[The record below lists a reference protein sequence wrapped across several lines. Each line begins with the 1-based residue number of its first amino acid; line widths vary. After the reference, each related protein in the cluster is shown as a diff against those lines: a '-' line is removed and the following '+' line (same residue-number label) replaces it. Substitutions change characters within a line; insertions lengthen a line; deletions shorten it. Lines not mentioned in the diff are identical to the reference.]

1 MRIDGGKV
9 FVDGVFKDANILCEG
24 ETISAVCYRKGIAA
38 FLHHEAFDARGCYV
52 IPGLIDLHFHG
63 CMGHDFCEGTHEAF
77 HALCGYEASR
87 GITAVCPATMTFPEE
102 KLSQVMTQAASFK
115 PAPHESALVGIN
127 MEGPFISHGKIGA
140 QNPAYVQPCDAS
152 MIRRLQALSGGLIKL
167 VDIAPEQ
174 EGALEFIRE
183 MHDEVRISVAH
194 TCADYQQAHDAFAA
208 GARHVT
214 HLCNAMPPLLHRAP
228 GPIAAAFDAPQVS
241 VELICDGV
249 HIHPAMVR
257 CMFGLFG
264 DERVILVSDTMEA
277 TGLEDGSYELGG
289 QQVLVRGREARLAT
303 GALAGS
309 VSDLMTCL
317 QRAVRDMHVP
327 LESALKAATENPA
340 RALGLDNER
349 GFIKAGYAADFV
361 VLDKDLEIKQVFIRG
376 NELL

>member
-38 FLHHEAFDARGCYV
+38 FPHHEAFDARGCYV

-77 HALCGYEASR
+77 HALCCYEASR
-87 GITAVCPATMTFPEE
+87 GVTAVCPATMTFPEE

-152 MIRRLQALSGGLIKL
+152 MIRRLQTLSGGLIKL

-289 QQVLVRGREARLAT
+289 QQVLVHGREARLAT

-340 RALGLDNER
+340 RALDLDNER

>member
-38 FLHHEAFDARGCYV
+38 FPHHEAFDARGCYV

-77 HALCGYEASR
+77 HALCAYEASC
-87 GITAVCPATMTFPEE
+87 GVTAVCPATMTFPEE
-102 KLSQVMTQAASFK
+102 KLLQVMTQAASFK

-264 DERVILVSDTMEA
+264 DDRVILVSDTMEA
-277 TGLEDGSYELGG
+277 TGLADGSYELGG
-289 QQVLVRGREARLAT
+289 QQVLVHGREARLAT

>member
-9 FVDGVFKDANILCEG
+9 FVDGVFKDANILFEG

-38 FLHHEAFDARGCYV
+38 FPHHEAFDARGCYV

-77 HALCGYEASR
+77 HALCAYEASR

-289 QQVLVRGREARLAT
+289 QQVLVQGREARLAT

>member
-38 FLHHEAFDARGCYV
+38 FPHHEAFDARGCYV

-77 HALCGYEASR
+77 HALCCYEASR
-87 GITAVCPATMTFPEE
+87 GVTAVCPATMTFPEE

-289 QQVLVRGREARLAT
+289 QQVLVQGREARLAT

-340 RALGLDNER
+340 RALGLDNEL

>member
-38 FLHHEAFDARGCYV
+38 FPHHEAFDARGCYV

-77 HALCGYEASR
+77 HALCCYEASC
-87 GITAVCPATMTFPEE
+87 GVTAVCPATMTFPEE

>member
-9 FVDGVFKDANILCEG
+9 FVDGVFKDANILFEG

-38 FLHHEAFDARGCYV
+38 FPHHEAFDARGCYV

-77 HALCGYEASR
+77 HALCCYEASR
-87 GITAVCPATMTFPEE
+87 GVTAVCPATMTFPEE

-264 DERVILVSDTMEA
+264 DDRVILVSDTMEA
-277 TGLEDGSYELGG
+277 TGLADGSYELGG

>member
-24 ETISAVCYRKGIAA
+24 ETIRAVCYRKGIAA
-38 FLHHEAFDARGCYV
+38 FPHHEAFDARGCYV

-77 HALCGYEASR
+77 HALCCYEASR
-87 GITAVCPATMTFPEE
+87 GVTAVCPATMTFPEE

-264 DERVILVSDTMEA
+264 DDRVILVSDTMEA

-289 QQVLVRGREARLAT
+289 QQVLVQGREARLAT

>member
-38 FLHHEAFDARGCYV
+38 FPHHEAFDARGCYV

-77 HALCGYEASR
+77 HALCCYEASR
-87 GITAVCPATMTFPEE
+87 GVTAVCPATMTFPEE

-152 MIRRLQALSGGLIKL
+152 MIRRLQTLSGGLIKL

-289 QQVLVRGREARLAT
+289 QQVLVQGREARLAT

-340 RALGLDNER
+340 RALGLDNEL

>member
-24 ETISAVCYRKGIAA
+24 ETIRAVCYRKGIAA
-38 FLHHEAFDARGCYV
+38 FPHHEAFDARGCYV

-77 HALCGYEASR
+77 HALCCYEASR
-87 GITAVCPATMTFPEE
+87 GVTAVCPATMTFPEE
-102 KLSQVMTQAASFK
+102 KLSQVMTQVVSFK

-264 DERVILVSDTMEA
+264 DDRVILVSDTMEA

-289 QQVLVRGREARLAT
+289 QQVLVHGREARLAT

-361 VLDKDLEIKQVFIRG
+361 ILDKDLEIKQVFIRG

>member
-9 FVDGVFKDANILCEG
+9 FVDGVFKDANILFEG

-38 FLHHEAFDARGCYV
+38 FPHHEAFDARGCYV

-77 HALCGYEASR
+77 HALCAYEASR

-115 PAPHESALVGIN
+115 PASHESALVGIN

-264 DERVILVSDTMEA
+264 DDRVILVSDTMEA
-277 TGLEDGSYELGG
+277 TGLADGSYELGG
-289 QQVLVRGREARLAT
+289 QQVLVHGREARLAT

-361 VLDKDLEIKQVFIRG
+361 ILDKDLEIKQVFIRG

>member
-38 FLHHEAFDARGCYV
+38 FTHHEAFDARGCYV

-289 QQVLVRGREARLAT
+289 QQVLVQGREARLAT

>member
-9 FVDGVFKDANILCEG
+9 FVDGVFKDANILFEG

-38 FLHHEAFDARGCYV
+38 FPHHEAFDARGCYV

-77 HALCGYEASR
+77 HALCCYEASR
-87 GITAVCPATMTFPEE
+87 GVTAVCPATMTFPEE

-167 VDIAPEQ
+167 VDIAPE
-174 EGALEFIRE
+174 EDGALEFIRE

-264 DERVILVSDTMEA
+264 DDRVILVSDTMEA
-277 TGLEDGSYELGG
+277 TGLADGSYELGG

>member
-38 FLHHEAFDARGCYV
+38 FPHHEAFDARGCYV

-63 CMGHDFCEGTHEAF
+63 CMGHDFCEGTYEAF
-77 HALCGYEASR
+77 HALCAYEASR
-87 GITAVCPATMTFPEE
+87 GVTAVCPATMTFPEE

-289 QQVLVRGREARLAT
+289 QQVLVQGREARLAT

>member
-38 FLHHEAFDARGCYV
+38 FPHHEAFDARGCYV

-77 HALCGYEASR
+77 HALCAYEASR
-87 GITAVCPATMTFPEE
+87 GVTAVCPATMTFPEE

-152 MIRRLQALSGGLIKL
+152 MIRRLQTLSGGLIKL

-289 QQVLVRGREARLAT
+289 QQVLVQGREARLAT

-340 RALGLDNER
+340 RALGLDNEL

>member
-38 FLHHEAFDARGCYV
+38 FPHHEAFDARGCYV

-77 HALCGYEASR
+77 HALCCYEASR
-87 GITAVCPATMTFPEE
+87 GVTAVCPATMTFPEE
-102 KLSQVMTQAASFK
+102 KLSQVMTQVASFK

-152 MIRRLQALSGGLIKL
+152 MIRRLQTLSGGLIKL

-264 DERVILVSDTMEA
+264 DDRVILVSDTMEA
-277 TGLEDGSYELGG
+277 TGLADGSYELGG
-289 QQVLVRGREARLAT
+289 QQVLVQGREARLAT

>member
-38 FLHHEAFDARGCYV
+38 FPHHEAFDARGCYV

-63 CMGHDFCEGTHEAF
+63 CMGHDFCEGTYEAF
-77 HALCGYEASR
+77 HALCAYEASR
-87 GITAVCPATMTFPEE
+87 GVTAVCPATMTFPEE

-152 MIRRLQALSGGLIKL
+152 MIRRLQTLSGGLIKL

-277 TGLEDGSYELGG
+277 TGLADGSYELGG
-289 QQVLVRGREARLAT
+289 QQVLVQGREARLAT

-340 RALGLDNER
+340 RALGLDNEL

>member
-38 FLHHEAFDARGCYV
+38 FPHHEAFDARGCYV

-77 HALCGYEASR
+77 HALCCYEASR
-87 GITAVCPATMTFPEE
+87 GVTAVCPATMTFPEE

-140 QNPAYVQPCDAS
+140 QNPAYVQPCDAN

-289 QQVLVRGREARLAT
+289 QQVLVQGREARLAT

-340 RALGLDNER
+340 RALGLDNEL

>member
-24 ETISAVCYRKGIAA
+24 ETIRAVCYRKGIAA
-38 FLHHEAFDARGCYV
+38 FPHHEAFDARGCYV

-77 HALCGYEASR
+77 HALCCYEASR
-87 GITAVCPATMTFPEE
+87 GVTAVCPATMTFPEE

-152 MIRRLQALSGGLIKL
+152 MIRRLQTLSGGLIKL

-264 DERVILVSDTMEA
+264 DDRVILVSDTMEA
-277 TGLEDGSYELGG
+277 TGLVDGSYELGG

-340 RALGLDNER
+340 RALGLGNER